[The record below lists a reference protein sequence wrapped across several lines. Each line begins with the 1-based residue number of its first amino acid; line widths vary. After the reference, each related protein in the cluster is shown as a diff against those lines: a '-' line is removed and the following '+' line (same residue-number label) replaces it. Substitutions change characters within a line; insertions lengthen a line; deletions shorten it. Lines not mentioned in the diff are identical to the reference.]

1 MRTGKVQ
8 TVSCSPEEAPTELFS
23 HTNSD
28 YENRKEDVSMMQ
40 NHVGATIYDA
50 HRLLK
55 ELDLHEDERKKCT
68 KEIILRFNDRQFE
81 KLKSFDTLGLKEQL
95 NIMQAVID
103 FIVKQVKNGT
113 DGLE

>member
-1 MRTGKVQ
+1 
-8 TVSCSPEEAPTELFS
+8 
-23 HTNSD
+23 
-28 YENRKEDVSMMQ
+28 MMQ

-113 DGLE
+113 DGLDLK